1 MADDSIGRDFFVSK
15 RKRDDEGNEA
25 NDPVSSK
32 RLKLD
37 PSTDQEDPSGLL
49 ARKQTSNR
57 IPISLEE
64 ILQQKQAQQ
73 SQESKPV
80 FLTKAQRRE
89 MALKQ
94 HQQQAEMQ
102 RQQREASLISVAASF
117 SSTPPAPPT
126 PSSKPRDFDDSRQ
139 DERSSRHEREYSD
152 RHRYRSRS
160 RSRSREQ
167 HRDTS
172 RRYDERRDRGRDRT
186 NEHGRDRWER
196 RRSRSPDNAR
206 GIETVQRAA
215 AKLEGPVEFQIDS
228 AKLEEERRK
237 ELEAIRLEKLGLKPK
252 QKRQIT
258 AADKNKFKFDWD
270 ASEDTAADADFL
282 YRERSERQVFSR
294 STALIPSRFESGN
307 DTSHWS
313 SKKVADMTPRDW
325 RIFRADHKIV
335 TKGGSIPNPLRSWKE
350 ADFPEWLMMSIQDAN
365 YEKPS
370 PVQMQ
375 AIPIGLQ
382 GRDLIGLAETGSG
395 KTAAFVLPMLCY
407 IDTKPPITPADEH
420 DGPYALILAPAR
432 ELALQIDE
440 EVRKFCARRGFRSV
454 CLIGGV
460 PIEEQDLELRKGAEV
475 VVATPGRL
483 IEALDLRYVALNRC
497 NYVVLDEA
505 DRMID
510 LGFEPQLL
518 KILEAM
524 PKANMKSENAEEAEK
539 QQNDHRSDYRR
550 TIMFSATMPPRVER
564 IAQLYLRHPA
574 TVVIGEIGKAVD
586 RITQNVLWV
595 RNEADKRN
603 KLESL
608 LSQTPPP
615 IIIFVNQ
622 KKTAD
627 FIAKH
632 VSGLGRNLQAAPLHS
647 GRSQEQREHALE
659 LFKRGEIGV
668 LVATDLAGRGLD
680 VKGLKHVINFDL
692 PKSIED
698 YTHRIGRTGRAGE
711 KGLASSFLT
720 NDDVDIM
727 FDLKQ
732 MLTTTRSSVPKEL
745 LDHPASHSKPTS
757 SGGQMSKRDAAPITM

>member
-1 MADDSIGRDFFVSK
+1 VS
-15 RKRDDEGNEA
+15 RKSA
-25 NDPVSSK
+25 P
-32 RLKLD
+32 
-37 PSTDQEDPSGLL
+37 
-49 ARKQTSNR
+49 NR
-57 IPISLEE
+57 VPISLEE

-94 HQQQAEMQ
+94 HQQQAEIQ
-102 RQQREASLISVAASF
+102 RQQREASLSIVAASF
-117 SSTPPAPPT
+117 SSAPPAPPT
-126 PSSKPRDFDDSRQ
+126 PSSKHRELDDGHRN
-139 DERSSRHEREYSD
+139 DRVSRHHRDHSD
-152 RHRYRSRS
+152 RNRDRS
-160 RSRSREQ
+160 RSRSRERTRDSYRYDDR
-167 HRDTS
+167 RDTEN
-172 RRYDERRDRGRDRT
+172 DRDRR
-186 NEHGRDRWER
+186 ER
-196 RRSRSPDNAR
+196 RRSRSREDVRSMREPH
-206 GIETVQRAA
+206 QRSVSKLQGPVDFEIDSE
-215 AKLEGPVEFQIDS
+215 KLEN
-228 AKLEEERRK
+228 ERRK

-252 QKRQIT
+252 HKRQVA
-258 AADKNKFKFDWD
+258 AADKNKFKFEWD
-270 ASEDTAADADFL
+270 ASEDTAAAADFL
-282 YRERSERQVFSR
+282 YKERTERSVPSSR
-294 STALIPSRFESGN
+294 SGTSIPSRFESN
-307 DTSHWS
+307 DDKSHWS
-313 SKKVADMTPRDW
+313 SKKLSDMTPRDW
-325 RIFRADHKIV
+325 RIFREDHKIV
-335 TKGGSIPNPLRSWKE
+335 TKGGSVPNPLRSWKE
-350 ADFPEWLMMSIQDAN
+350 ADLPDWLMMSIQDAK

-407 IDTKPPITPADEH
+407 IDTKPPITQSDEH

-432 ELALQIDE
+432 ELAIQIDE
-440 EVRKFCARRGFRSV
+440 EVRKFCDRRGYRSV

-460 PIEEQDLELRKGAEV
+460 PIEEQDLQLRKGAEV

-524 PKANMKSENAEEAEK
+524 PTANMKSENAEEAEK
-539 QQNDHRSDYRR
+539 QQKDHRNDYRR
-550 TIMFSATMPPRVER
+550 TIMFSATMPPPVER

-574 TVVIGEIGKAVD
+574 TVVIGEVGKAVD

-603 KLESL
+603 KLENL
-608 LSQTPPP
+608 LAQTPPP
-615 IIIFVNQ
+615 ILIFVNQ

-627 FIAKH
+627 FIAKY
-632 VSGLGRNLQAAPLHS
+632 VGGLGRNLQAAPLHS

-659 LFKRGEIGV
+659 QFKRGEIGV

-711 KGLASSFLT
+711 KGLASSFLA
-720 NDDVDIM
+720 NDDTDIM

-732 MLTTTRSSVPKEL
+732 MLTKTRSSIPKEL
-745 LDHPASHSKPTS
+745 SEHPASHSKPTA